1 MREDARKEV
10 AEEAEEEENGD
21 KRDKLGIT
29 REVGQLRV
37 SCEGMEENILG
48 CQIAKM
54 AAVADRCDA
63 GTAYLRCHLRGR

>member
-1 MREDARKEV
+1 M
-10 AEEAEEEENGD
+10 EENEENGD

-37 SCEGMEENILG
+37 SCEGMEENIFG

-54 AAVADRCDA
+54 AAAAAAKRCDA
-63 GTAYLRCHLRGR
+63 GTAHLRCHRRGRIERW

>member
-1 MREDARKEV
+1 M

-37 SCEGMEENILG
+37 SCEGMEENIFG

-63 GTAYLRCHLRGR
+63 GTAYLHCHLRGR